1 MGTPQGAADLT
12 AIKERQRLAWESGDY
27 ARVGVTLQII
37 AEQLVEAAGVRAG
50 QRILDVACGQGN
62 AAIAGARRF
71 ADATGVDYVPGL
83 LAQGRERAAAE
94 RLDVTFVEGDAEAL
108 AFPDA
113 SFDVTLSTIGV
124 MFAPDQARAA
134 AELARVTRP
143 GGTIALA
150 SWTPDG
156 LVGTMFRTIGTY
168 APPPPQVRSPM
179 LWGTP
184 ERLRELFGDEV
195 EWVSLAT
202 RTYEFCY
209 RSPEHFADWFLAN
222 YGPIHRL
229 AGTLDDA
236 GRVSFAADL
245 AEVPRKFNRADDGTV
260 LAAGEYLEAVGIR
273 R

>member
-1 MGTPQGAADLT
+1 
-12 AIKERQRLAWESGDY
+12 
-27 ARVGVTLQII
+27 
-37 AEQLVEAAGVRAG
+37 
-50 QRILDVACGQGN
+50 
-62 AAIAGARRF
+62 
-71 ADATGVDYVPGL
+71 
-83 LAQGRERAAAE
+83 
-94 RLDVTFVEGDAEAL
+94 
-108 AFPDA
+108 
-113 SFDVTLSTIGV
+113 V
-124 MFAPDQARAA
+124 MFAPDQQRAA
-134 AELARVTRP
+134 AELLRVTRP
-143 GGTIALA
+143 GGTIGLA

-156 LVGTMFRTIGTY
+156 LVGMMFRTIGTY

-209 RSPEHFADWFLAN
+209 RSPEHFADWFVAN

-229 AGTLDDA
+229 ASTLDDA
-236 GRVSFAADL
+236 TLAKFAADL
-245 AEVPRKFNRADDGTV
+245 AEVPKKFNRADDGTV